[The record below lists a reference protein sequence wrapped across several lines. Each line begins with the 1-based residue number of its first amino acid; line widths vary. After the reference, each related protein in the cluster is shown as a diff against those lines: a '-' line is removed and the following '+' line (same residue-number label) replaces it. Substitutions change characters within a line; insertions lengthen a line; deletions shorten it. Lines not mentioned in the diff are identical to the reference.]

1 MTMKALRLVFT
12 VASLTALTS
21 ALAAC
26 PQGAGALKV
35 DKVEPPQGTT
45 AGGEEITI
53 LGDGFQPGKT
63 QAEVRFGRK
72 KAEIVTIA
80 ATNKIKVV
88 TPVGDKGPIDV
99 TVAFDD
105 GHAFKI
111 PNGFR
116 YVEPNDGETARRAFF
131 SGGKP
136 AAGGQKIELEKK

>member
-21 ALAAC
+21 LLAAC
-26 PQGAGALKV
+26 PQGGGALKV

-53 LGDGFQPGKT
+53 LGEGFQPGKT

-88 TPVGDKGPIDV
+88 TPVGDKGPIDI

-116 YVEPNDGETARRAFF
+116 YVEPNDGESARRAFF

>member
-1 MTMKALRLVFT
+1 MTMKALRLVFS
-12 VASLTALTS
+12 VASLTVLS
-21 ALAAC
+21 AC
-26 PQGAGALKV
+26 PQGGGALKV
-35 DKVEPPQGTT
+35 DKVDPPQGTT

-63 QAEVRFGRK
+63 QAEVHFGRK
-72 KAEIVTIA
+72 KAEVVTIA
-80 ATNKIKVV
+80 AVNKIKVV
-88 TPVGDKGPIDV
+88 TPVGDKGPVDI

-111 PNGFR
+111 SNGFR

-136 AAGGQKIELEKK
+136 SGGGQKIELEKK